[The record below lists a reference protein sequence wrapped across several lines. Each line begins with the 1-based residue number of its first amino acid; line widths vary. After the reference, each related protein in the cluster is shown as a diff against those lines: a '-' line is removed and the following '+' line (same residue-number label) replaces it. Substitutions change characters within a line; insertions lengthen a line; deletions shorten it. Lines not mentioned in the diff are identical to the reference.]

1 MIKRQMFGRANF
13 DLLRKRVLLAVALVS
28 PTVDPRV
35 RTAPRLFARWL
46 AAGQPSLRCSDTG

>member
-1 MIKRQMFGRANF
+1 MFGRANF

-35 RTAPRLFARWL
+35 RTAPRLFARC
-46 AAGQPSLRCSDTG
+46 LRCSDAG